1 MQPLYNYLFDLLKI
15 SPPTLLD
22 IPSYTYLTRQ
32 ATMAWKFEAVDVD
45 DESKLA
51 VDGTAITA
59 AEIKEQCV
67 IAFLLLLQTPVNSSL
82 FPPRLRF

>member
-1 MQPLYNYLFDLLKI
+1 
-15 SPPTLLD
+15 
-22 IPSYTYLTRQ
+22 
-32 ATMAWKFEAVDVD
+32 MAWKFEAVDVD

-67 IAFLLLLQTPVNSSL
+67 ITFLLLLQTPVNSSL